1 MKALSVVAR
10 MMALGVL
17 LTLAGSAAAQQDY
30 PNRVIRFITPYAPGG
45 TTTIIAR
52 LVGQKLTESWGQQV
66 LIDNRPGGNTFIGN
80 DAVAKAPP
88 DGYTILL
95 ASGSHVLAPLLLKA
109 PYDPIKDFAPVAT
122 IATTEYI
129 LLLHPS
135 VPCNNLKEF
144 IAYAKSRPGELN
156 YATPGAGVPQHLAH
170 EILNLLAGIKTEH
183 IPYKGA
189 GPALTDLLGGQVQL
203 YFSTTVT
210 AIPHIN
216 TGKLKAMAITGEK
229 RMSAVPNVPTF
240 AEAGLPGSFKT
251 GGYYGILAPSG
262 TPKPIVD
269 KLSAEVAKYLAQP
282 DLQEKLI
289 SNGMTPYIA
298 NAEQYAALLKDGLAT
313 NAMIIKKANI
323 KFEQ

>member
-1 MKALSVVAR
+1 MKALDAVVH
-10 MMALGVL
+10 MATLGVL
-17 LTLAGSAAAQQDY
+17 LAIAGSAGAQQDY
-30 PNRVIRFITPYAPGG
+30 PNKVIRFITPYAPGG
-45 TTTIIAR
+45 TTTIVAR

-66 LIDNRPGGNTFIGN
+66 LIDNRPGGNTYIGN

-122 IATTEYI
+122 IATTEYV

-135 VPCNNLKEF
+135 VPANNLKEF

-170 EILNLLAGIKTEH
+170 EILNMLAGIKTVH

-189 GPALTDLLGGQVQL
+189 GPALVDLLGGQVQF
-203 YFSTTVT
+203 YFSTIVT
-210 AIPHIN
+210 AIPHVN
-216 TGKLKAMAITGEK
+216 SGKLKAMAITGDK
-229 RMSAVPNVPTF
+229 RLSALPNVPTF

-251 GGYYGILAPSG
+251 GGFYGILAPAG

-282 DLQEKLI
+282 DFQEKLVVQ
-289 SNGMTPYIA
+289 GLTPYIA
-298 NAEQYAALLKDGLAT
+298 SAEKYAALLKEGLAT
-313 NAMIIKKANI
+313 NASIIKKANI
-323 KFEQ
+323 KIEN